1 MEFARVAVVSSLPG
15 RDERA
20 GKADY
25 SETGEAMTQQ
35 HRTASSAPSASFLT
49 EENLPVASVAI

>member
-1 MEFARVAVVSSLPG
+1 MEFARGAVVSSLPG

-25 SETGEAMTQQ
+25 SETGEAMTQ

-49 EENLPVASVAI
+49 EENLRVASVAI